1 MIKDVIIHKRAIPED
16 LLSGAFKDLKKPVR
30 IAGRPVSDLRTS
42 RPRRSAL
49 IIA

>member
-1 MIKDVIIHKRAIPED
+1 MIEDVIIHKWTIPED
-16 LLSGAFKDLKKPVR
+16 LLSGAFRDLKKPVR

-42 RPRRSAL
+42 RSQRSAL